1 MPGGTSSEESERHSQ
16 SGAGAVGSGICWDA
30 NIDRMLASW
39 CDEAKCYEWMH
50 GQAYSEF
57 DRKARAIMIASN
69 VLTAVAGLSNVIAG
83 DKDINGFQLSWFF
96 GSLSIIVSITNMLQ
110 EKLAYAASAAEHHQH
125 SIQWAAIRRK
135 IEEQVA
141 IPWENRKDCATYLK
155 YLRQDVTAAS
165 SGGVAA
171 KIPVIIRDACKAKF
185 GSIPDFDIPDICGT
199 VKHTKTY
206 VPPVALTSDVVVSI
220 V

>member
-1 MPGGTSSEESERHSQ
+1 MPGTGTSEDSVHATQ
-16 SGAGAVGSGICWDA
+16 STGIVWDA

-50 GQAYSEF
+50 TQAYSHY

-83 DKDINGFQLSWFF
+83 DKEINGFQLSWFF
-96 GSLSIIVSITNMLQ
+96 GSLSIIVSITNVLQ
-110 EKLAYAASAAEHHQH
+110 EKLAYSTSAVEHHQH
-125 SIQWAAIRRK
+125 AIVWSAIRRK
-135 IEEQVA
+135 IEEQVV

-155 YLRQDVTAAS
+155 YLRQDITSAS
-165 SGGVAA
+165 SGGVAS
-171 KIPVIIRDACKAKF
+171 KIPTDIREACKTKF
-185 GSIPDFDIPDICGT
+185 GCIPEFDIPDICGS

-206 VPPVALTSDVVVSI
+206 VPPAPTI
-220 V
+220 VNIS